1 MREEVTGAILWGV
14 LVLLAGMVVGRVVLP
29 PLEPHR
35 SYYIENVNERN
46 TTECTLSVN
55 ATTTL
60 MGRTKREEVP
70 GIKCGERRYF
80 GRSWLQCRC
89 VPEKAVPE

>member
-1 MREEVTGAILWGV
+1 MWGV

-35 SYYIENVNERN
+35 SYYVRIVNQRHA
-46 TTECTLSVN
+46 TECTLSVHG
-55 ATTTL
+55 TTTL
-60 MGRTKREEVP
+60 RDRAKRQAGP

-80 GRSWLQCRC
+80 GRSWILCDC
-89 VPEKAVPE
+89 GP

>member
-1 MREEVTGAILWGV
+1 MREDVTGAILWGV

-80 GRSWLQCRC
+80 GSSWLQCRC

>member
-1 MREEVTGAILWGV
+1 MREELTGAIIWGV

-35 SYYIENVNERN
+35 SYYIENVNQRH
-46 TTECTLSVN
+46 TPECTLSVK
-55 ATTTL
+55 ATTTM

-80 GRSWLQCRC
+80 GNSWLQCRC
-89 VPEKAVPE
+89 VPEKVVPE

>member
-1 MREEVTGAILWGV
+1 MWGV

-35 SYYIENVNERN
+35 SYYVQIVNQRH
-46 TTECTLSVN
+46 TTECTLSVH
-55 ATTTL
+55 ATISL

-70 GIKCGERRYF
+70 AIKCGERRYF
-80 GRSWLQCRC
+80 GSSWFQCKC
-89 VPEKAVPE
+89 VP